1 MDKIAAS
8 RKTVQSPKIK
18 KMISKANFTKKIKK
32 MKLFN
37 QNWMK
42 KKFFKYKNQTIHNKY
57 PKQQQLRN
65 KSMQQQYQV

>member
-8 RKTVQSPKIK
+8 RTTVQSPKIK
-18 KMISKANFTKKIKK
+18 KIISKVNFTKKIKK

-42 KKFFKYKNQTIHNKY
+42 KKFF
-57 PKQQQLRN
+57 
-65 KSMQQQYQV
+65 